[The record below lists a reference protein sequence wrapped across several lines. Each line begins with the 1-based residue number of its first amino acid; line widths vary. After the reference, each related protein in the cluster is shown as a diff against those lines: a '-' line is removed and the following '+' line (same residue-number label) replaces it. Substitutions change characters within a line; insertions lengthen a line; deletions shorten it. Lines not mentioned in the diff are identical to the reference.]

1 MFERCSETKSSHLH
15 SPVNLGLEV
24 RRERLSREVSANED
38 RLEDARREK
47 LRSSRHLDTSYGS
60 GHKSLNRSRELERSG
75 SGISRGNKLL
85 YSDECVLANL
95 LIETIIKENKA
106 EDLRVNLSTCL
117 DFNFFDA

>member
-1 MFERCSETKSSHLH
+1 M
-15 SPVNLGLEV
+15 NLGLEV